1 MKRFAFAVALLT
13 ITAAQAAQAQ
23 NYQQQY
29 QPYQQQYQPYQQQ
42 YQPYQQN
49 QGYQVRNYQQ
59 DLAECQAY
67 ANQVSP
73 VQDAAVGALGGA
85 ALGAGLGAL
94 TGAAVK
100 GVSVGEGAAV
110 GAIGGGVLGLA
121 GGAYSGHQN
130 QQDVLNN
137 CMRGRGYS
145 TYY

>member
-1 MKRFAFAVALLT
+1 MKRFIAAIALL
-13 ITAAQAAQAQ
+13 AASTVAAQAQ
-23 NYQQQY
+23 NYQQTYQPYYQQTY
-29 QPYQQQYQPYQQQ
+29 QPYQ
-42 YQPYQQN
+42 
-49 QGYQVRNYQQ
+49 GYQTQNYQTRNYQQ

-94 TGAAVK
+94 TGAAFK

-110 GAIGGGVLGLA
+110 GAVGGGVLGLA
-121 GGAYSGHQN
+121 GGAYTGHQN
-130 QQDVLNN
+130 QQNVLAN

-145 TYY
+145 AY

>member
-1 MKRFAFAVALLT
+1 MKRLALAVTLLT
-13 ITAAQAAQAQ
+13 AIAAAAQAQ
-23 NYQQQY
+23 TY
-29 QPYQQQYQPYQQQ
+29 QPYQPYQA
-42 YQPYQQN
+42 PYQA
-49 QGYQVRNYQQ
+49 GVTRNYQQ
-59 DLAECQAY
+59 DLSECQAY

-85 ALGAGLGAL
+85 AVGAGLGAL
-94 TGAAVK
+94 TGAAFK

-121 GGAYSGHQN
+121 GGAYTGHQN

-145 TYY
+145 TY

>member
-1 MKRFAFAVALLT
+1 MKRILLLAATLTVLSAGAFAPSVF
-13 ITAAQAAQAQ
+13 AQG
-23 NYQQQY
+23 NY
-29 QPYQQQYQPYQQQ
+29 
-42 YQPYQQN
+42 N
-49 QGYQVRNYQQ
+49 Q

-85 ALGAGLGAL
+85 AGGAALGAL
-94 TGAAVK
+94 SGALFK

-110 GAIGGGVLGLA
+110 GAAAGGVLGLA
-121 GGAYSGHQN
+121 GGAYTGTQN
-130 QQDVLNN
+130 QKQVLNN